1 MASARPSTD
10 PDVDRSPDADPETV
24 ARAICLR
31 LLTRAPRTRAQL
43 AEALAKR
50 SLPADV
56 ADRVLAR
63 LTEVGLI
70 DDAAFADAWVSSRHA
85 GRGLASRALGDELR
99 KRGVDAAVVDQALGR
114 LDAEGE
120 RVTARALVDR
130 RLRSTAGL
138 DPRKRVSRL
147 VGMLCRKGYSPGLA
161 MAVVREALAEDG
173 TDVPECD

>member
-1 MASARPSTD
+1 MASARRSTG
-10 PDVDRSPDADPETV
+10 PEVDQSPDADPENV

-50 SLPADV
+50 SVPADV
-56 ADRVLAR
+56 ADRVLDR
-63 LTEVGLI
+63 LTEVRLI
-70 DDAAFADAWVSSRHA
+70 DDAAFAEAWVSSRHA

-99 KRGVDAAVVDQALGR
+99 RRGVDGVVVDQALGR

-120 RVTARALVDR
+120 RATARALVNR
-130 RLRSTAGL
+130 RLRSTAGI

-147 VGMLCRKGYSPGLA
+147 VGMLCRKGYPPGVA
-161 MAVVREALAEDG
+161 MAVVRDALADEG
-173 TDVPECD
+173 SDVPDCD